1 MTTEKTPASQPET
14 DSISWNWTTKLVVGL
29 ILAGIGFFFLIRFQN
44 ILGPLIMSFMLAY
57 IFYPIAELFRKVTHL
72 RWRASVTI
80 IYILVALILI
90 GLFTWGG
97 LTLVE
102 QVQNLISFIQANINE
117 IPALINQ
124 ITQQTYLIGPFHFNL
139 SALNWND
146 LTNQAISTIQPM
158 LGQAGTL
165 AGKLVSS
172 SANFIFW
179 IIIMMLISY
188 FMLTE
193 TEGIPDRII
202 NLKIPKYTE
211 DLKRMSKELGLIWN
225 AFIRGQLIIVSVAV
239 AIYTAMLGALGMQ
252 YFFGLAFIAALARF
266 IPYVGAWITWITYG
280 LVALLQAET
289 PFGLTPGWYA
299 LLVIASALVVDN
311 ILDNILVPRLMSKA
325 LRVHPAAILVAA
337 LIGANMLG
345 IIGVILAAPV
355 FASLQLIGNYLWKK
369 LTDED
374 PWEALDNKPPSKPP
388 RWLVF
393 SALLWKKIS
402 VWIKKLFQRLS
413 KKTLGA
419 SNEDQSN
426 KNSNKP

>member
-1 MTTEKTPASQPET
+1 MTMENSPAPQLET
-14 DSISWNWTTKLVVGL
+14 DSPSWNWTTKLVIGL

-44 ILGPLIMSFMLAY
+44 ILGPLIMSFILAY
-57 IFYPIAELFRKVTHL
+57 IFYPVAELFRKATHL

-80 IYILVALILI
+80 LYVLVALILI
-90 GLFTWGG
+90 GLLTWGG
-97 LTLVE
+97 LALAE

-117 IPALINQ
+117 IPALVNQ
-124 ITQQTYLIGPFHFNL
+124 ITQQTYMIGPFQFNL
-139 SALNWND
+139 SVLNWND
-146 LTNQAISTIQPM
+146 LVNQAISTVQPL

-172 SANFIFW
+172 SANFVFW

-211 DLKRMSKELGLIWN
+211 DLKRMSKEVGLIWN
-225 AFIRGQLIIVSVAV
+225 AFIRGQLIIVSAAVAV
-239 AIYTAMLGALGMQ
+239 YTALLGALGMQ
-252 YFFGLAFIAALARF
+252 YFFGLAFIAALGRF

-299 LLVIASALVVDN
+299 LLVIASALIVDN
-311 ILDNILVPRLMSKA
+311 ILDNILVPRVMSDA
-325 LRVHPAAILVAA
+325 LHVHPAAILVAA
-337 LIGANMLG
+337 LIGANLLG

-355 FASLQLIGNYLWKK
+355 LATLQLIANYLWKK

-374 PWEALDNKPPSKPP
+374 PWEALDDKPPPKRP

-393 SALLWKKIS
+393 FALLWKKTSI
-402 VWIKKLFQRLS
+402 WIKKNFQRLP
-413 KKTLGA
+413 KKTPGA
-419 SNEDQSN
+419 SDEDQSN
-426 KNSNKP
+426 KNLK